1 MNYGSIYR
9 RVISEGGFD
18 TSAGNVPL
26 AQVQQWVAE
35 RYKELVLES
44 EWLTEKVTL
53 GTLLAGQSVYTFDN
67 LAIDRLR
74 LIAVGGLLYTR
85 VGVEQMMQL
94 KTDRLGLSADADGA
108 YAPSYDASGTIS
120 LALFPGPTVAGA
132 ELVGILNAEP
142 PALVAEADTPVIPEP
157 YHVGL
162 VWGAVATGLMLVDE
176 DQQSAAGYEQKF
188 EKVKAELTRRKN
200 KRVGSGP
207 VQVQIAGIH
216 F

>member
-35 RYKELVLES
+35 RYSELVLES
-44 EWLTEKVTL
+44 EWLTEQVQIASL
-53 GTLLAGQSVYTFDN
+53 VAGQSVYPFDN

-74 LIAVGGLLYTR
+74 LLAVGGLLYTR
-85 VGVEQMMQL
+85 VGVEQMLQL
-94 KTDRLGLSADADGA
+94 KSSRLALDAAADGA
-108 YAPSYDASGTIS
+108 YAPSYGADGTIS
-120 LALFPGPTVAGA
+120 VELFPGPTTSGA
-132 ELVGILNAEP
+132 TLLAILNAEP
-142 PALVAEADTPVIPEP
+142 AALVNDTDVPVLPAP

-162 VWGAVATGLMLVDE
+162 VWGATATGLMLIDE
-176 DQQSAAGYEQKF
+176 DQQSAAGYEAKF
-188 EKVKAELTRRKN
+188 EKVKAELQRRKN

-207 VQVQIAGIH
+207 VQVQIAGVH

>member
-26 AQVQQWVAE
+26 AQIQQWVAE

-120 LALFPGPTVAGA
+120 LELFPGPTVDGA

-142 PALVAEADTPVIPEP
+142 PALVAETDTPVIPEP